1 MIWCICARE
10 VRKISEK
17 TLAIRVDEDFYKKV
31 KLRLAENGMTL
42 KNYFVELVEND
53 IKSTAAEKIEGY
65 TREEILERADEI
77 TRLLKKIAEK

>member
-1 MIWCICARE
+1 
-10 VRKISEK
+10 
-17 TLAIRVDEDFYKKV
+17 
-31 KLRLAENGMTL
+31 MTL
-42 KNYFVELVEND
+42 KNYYVELVEND